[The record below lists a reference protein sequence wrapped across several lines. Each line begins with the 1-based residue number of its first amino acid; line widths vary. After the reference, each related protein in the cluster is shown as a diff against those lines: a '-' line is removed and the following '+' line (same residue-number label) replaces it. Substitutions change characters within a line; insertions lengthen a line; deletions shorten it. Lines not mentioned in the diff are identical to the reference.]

1 MVKLV
6 RITIDE
12 ILKKRK
18 KTKYWL
24 IKNMET
30 SYQSFSKLMNNET
43 TAIEF
48 DTIDRICKL
57 LNCKISDIMEYVKD
71 DENE

>member
-1 MVKLV
+1 MV

-48 DTIDRICKL
+48 DTIDRICRL
-57 LNCKISDIMEYVKD
+57 LNCKIGDIMEYIKD

>member
-1 MVKLV
+1 MV